1 MKKVIPVVVEQM
13 LVLSWIP
20 LSYLKVEGILVS
32 AYLESP
38 PHGLQEA
45 ILRLTRHI
53 KDDILFTPPII
64 SPCVH

>member
-13 LVLSWIP
+13 LVLS
-20 LSYLKVEGILVS
+20 YLKVEGILVS
-32 AYLESP
+32 ANLESP
-38 PHGLQEA
+38 PYGSQEA